1 MRKKLRYFSA
11 KNKKSTKHKE
21 DGNAGNDKNA
31 LLDIQITNSKI
42 TEVKSFL

>member
-21 DGNAGNDKNA
+21 DGNAGNTGQKCFIRHTDNK
-31 LLDIQITNSKI
+31 
-42 TEVKSFL
+42 